1 MEKHIEP
8 HVAREQVESKAKE
21 EKLIDRWMKIK
32 IGSVPLPV
40 YIVLSTVIVVTG
52 LLQQLPVNMLGGFA
66 VILTLGWLLGTIGAT
81 IPFIKNFGGPAIL
94 SLLVPSILV
103 FFNLVNPNES
113 ADILMKQANFL
124 YFYIACLVCGSIL
137 GMNRKILVQGLM
149 RMIIPMMIGMICA
162 MGVGT
167 LVGVLLGL
175 EWQHTLFLAGSVKE
189 SCLYH

>member
-81 IPFIKNFGGPAIL
+81 ILYQEFRWSGNFIFI
-94 SLLVPSILV
+94 
-103 FFNLVNPNES
+103 
-113 ADILMKQANFL
+113 
-124 YFYIACLVCGSIL
+124 GSIYF
-137 GMNRKILVQGLM
+137 G
-149 RMIIPMMIGMICA
+149 
-162 MGVGT
+162 
-167 LVGVLLGL
+167 
-175 EWQHTLFLAGSVKE
+175 FLQLSQSE
-189 SCLYH
+189 YS

>member
-103 FFNLVNPNES
+103 FFNLVNPN
-113 ADILMKQANFL
+113 ILEASQLLIFL
-124 YFYIACLVCGSIL
+124 YCLFSLRQYFRDESQNLSPRFDADDYSHDDWDDLRHGCWYASWCII
-137 GMNRKILVQGLM
+137 RF
-149 RMIIPMMIGMICA
+149 RMA
-162 MGVGT
+162 TYV
-167 LVGVLLGL
+167 VF
-175 EWQHTLFLAGSVKE
+175 HRYSSV
-189 SCLYH
+189 SWRDR